1 MASKLECS
9 TSDEELQL
17 LLQTDLSVIIR
28 ASQGPNGMP
37 ACLVRSTSEALPHSC
52 LNLKSL

>member
-9 TSDEELQL
+9 TSRQQLQL
-17 LLQTDLSVIIR
+17 LLQTGLSVIIR
-28 ASQGPNGMP
+28 ASQRPNGMP
-37 ACLVRSTSEALPHSC
+37 ACLVRSTPKALPHSC